1 MTRRVII
8 VDDHPVFLLGLRA
21 VLASL
26 PENYQV
32 VGEAHDV
39 SSLFTLLAEA
49 EVDMLITDFSMPTD
63 NQKDGLRMI
72 CRIREKYPHLP
83 IVVITMINDRNI
95 IASLMKY
102 KVKAILNKRSLSHD
116 LAKGLYATTGQSEPY
131 LSESYRTSPLGKIE
145 KVLTTREL
153 EVIRL
158 LARGQSVN
166 EIAQRLYRTKQTI
179 SAQKISAMKKLDIA
193 NEAAFYRYLDQ
204 VGLGA

>member
-39 SSLFTLLAEA
+39 SSLFTLLSEA
-49 EVDMLITDFSMPTD
+49 EVDMLITDFSMPAD

-95 IASLMKY
+95 ISSLMKY